1 MVGNK
6 NLIQALIL
14 DMDGVLWRGDEP
26 IGKLREIF
34 SLIDAI
40 GWKVS
45 LATNNATLSVSQYSE
60 KLSRFGVHLSPQQI
74 VNSAQATA
82 HFLQKRF
89 PAGGQVYVIGEKGLV
104 DTLEESGFSCPPI
117 HLQEIKYPQNK
128 VIAVVVA
135 LDRQVTFEK
144 LTIASRLIRSGA
156 LFLGTNPDPTYPSAD
171 GLIPGAG
178 ALIAAIQV
186 ATDTKPFIIGK
197 PFPEMYQVALERMQV
212 SPQNC
217 LVVGDRLETDIAGGQ
232 QIGCQT
238 ALVLSGVASLQAAQ
252 RWQPAPD
259 WISPDLT
266 HLLAELAQRV
276 V

>member
-1 MVGNK
+1 MGDK
-6 NLIQALIL
+6 NIIQALIL
-14 DMDGVLWRGDEP
+14 DMDGVLWRGEEP
-26 IGKLREIF
+26 IGNLPEIF
-34 SLIDAI
+34 SLINRR
-40 GWKVS
+40 GWKLA
-45 LATNNATLSVSQYSE
+45 LATNNATLSVSQYLQ
-60 KLSRFGVHLSPQQI
+60 KLGRFGVNITSEQI

-89 PAGGQVYVIGEKGLV
+89 ASGGQVYVIGEKGLV

-117 HLQEIKYPQNK
+117 HLQEIKYLQNK

-144 LTIASRLIRSGA
+144 LTIASRLILSGA
-156 LFLGTNPDPTYPSAD
+156 IFLGTNPDPTYPSAD

-178 ALIAAIQV
+178 ALIAAIQT
-186 ATDTKPFIIGK
+186 ATGTKPFIIGK
-197 PFPEMYQVALERMQV
+197 PFPEMYQVAMERMQV
-212 SPQNC
+212 TPRAC

-238 ALVLSGVASLQAAQ
+238 ALVLSGVTTLSAAE

-259 WISPDLT
+259 WISRDLT
-266 HLLAELAQRV
+266 QLLAELA
-276 V
+276 